1 MTMEKQE
8 GMDRR
13 EFLKFLGM
21 TGAFS
26 LPLLNSS
33 LVFGADWPTKPIKL
47 SIGYAIGGGSDVFT
61 RAFVQGMEGPLK
73 TTIEAG
79 NMPGS
84 VAAIATDFVMKKP
97 ADGYAWLGTTN
108 FNKFL
113 RPMGYHKSIPW
124 KDWFWFMLGGT
135 YQAWAVKPDSP
146 FKTFQD
152 VLDATKKKPVTMSHS
167 GIGGIWHEGD
177 AILANAAGVK
187 FNYVPYKGGA
197 PAVLAGLQGEVDV
210 VSSGLHEQIE
220 FLRVGKLRNL
230 AVFDDKPMTIEGMT
244 FEPVAKYVPK
254 AKAYTPF
261 GGDITMGIRRDTPLE
276 IVKTMHQAF
285 LKAYDNPQYDT
296 VLKQNVGFKVML
308 SPSETDKLAAFR
320 ESVTAWTFKELG
332 IAKVDPATLGIPRP
346 EEFDKW
352 WPPKDYEP
360 KLK

>member
-1 MTMEKQE
+1 MKNQK

-13 EFLKFLGM
+13 DFMKFVGM
-21 TGAFS
+21 AGACS
-26 LPLLNSS
+26 VPLLNAS
-33 LVFGADWPTKPIKL
+33 LSFGADWPTRPIRVT
-47 SIGYAIGGGSDVFT
+47 IGYGVGGGSDIFT
-61 RAFVQGMEGPLK
+61 RGFVRGMEGPLK
-73 TTIEAG
+73 TTIECG

-84 VAAIATDFVMKKP
+84 VAAIATDFVLKRP
-97 ADGYAWLGTTN
+97 NDGYAWLGTTN
-108 FNKFL
+108 WNKFL
-113 RPMGYHKSIPW
+113 RPMGYHKSVPW
-124 KDWFWFMLGGT
+124 KDFFWFMLGGT

-197 PAVLAGLQGEVDV
+197 PAVMAGLQGEVDV
-210 VSSGLHEQIE
+210 ISSGLHEQIE

-230 AVFDDKPMTIEGMT
+230 AIFDDKPMTVEGMT

-254 AKAYTPF
+254 AKAYCPF
-261 GGDITMGIRRDTPLE
+261 GGDITMAIRRDTPDE
-276 IVKTMHQAF
+276 IVKTVHAAF
-285 LKAYDNPQYDT
+285 VKAYDDPRYDAI
-296 VLKQNVGFKVML
+296 LKQSVGFKVML
-308 SPSETDKLAAFR
+308 SPSESDRICAFR
-320 ESVTAWTFKELG
+320 ECVTAWTFKELG
-332 IAKVDPATLGIPRP
+332 IAKVDPVTLGIPRV

-352 WPPKDYEP
+352 WPPKDYAP